1 MMQIKCDEEIDFPRA
16 RASVVFLDAMML
28 THDNCALDQHAQ
40 SSIVDELSGDLIS
53 ICCALVYAVK
63 YCRLKLTNGSTIA
76 EVLPLNTASS
86 NSSSNNTNHSK
97 SSLLMSPSQVLPA
110 TSSTDEIIIWSELMN
125 KALLAAE
132 LLCTMKGSSVC
143 MKDLLATSDSS
154 HSSFVRCSPAL
165 TWSIYT

>member
-1 MMQIKCDEEIDFPRA
+1 MMQIKCDEEIDSLRA

-28 THDNCALDQHAQ
+28 THDNCALDQHTQ

-63 YCRLKLTNGSTIA
+63 YCRQKLVYGSTIA
-76 EVLPLNTASS
+76 ALPPNTAQG
-86 NSSSNNTNHSK
+86 SK
-97 SSLLMSPSQVLPA
+97 PMLLMSPSQALPG
-110 TSSTDEIIIWSELMN
+110 TDESIIWSELMN

-143 MKDLLATSDSS
+143 MKDLLATSGTP
-154 HSSFVRCSPAL
+154 FIRCSPVLAESMHIANHGDPL
-165 TWSIYT
+165 LVLAM

>member
-1 MMQIKCDEEIDFPRA
+1 MIQIKCDEEIDSIRA

-28 THDNCALDQHAQ
+28 THDNCALDQHTQ

-63 YCRLKLTNGSTIA
+63 YCRQKLAYGSTIA
-76 EVLPLNTASS
+76 SLSPNTAPSS
-86 NSSSNNTNHSK
+86 NHSK
-97 SSLLMSPSQVLPA
+97 PMLLMSPSQAL
-110 TSSTDEIIIWSELMN
+110 SGTDESIIWSELMN

-143 MKDLLATSDSS
+143 MKDLLATSGTP
-154 HSSFVRCSPAL
+154 FIRCNPVLAESMHIANHGDPLLVLAM
-165 TWSIYT
+165 